1 MPTASNSTKLKPTDS
16 LDTRPAI
23 FGRTVTSTFR
33 KMSGFK
39 HQPPGNLRTGMIP
52 PIVFGSLFLNLP
64 KLLKLRFY
72 LKKERKKHPA
82 DDVRILFYSDNLDE
96 TNGIA
101 NNLRNVIPY
110 MRAHGMNAFL
120 AGNAF
125 NTRPCGVVENGY
137 CLLLPRMFSMEQL
150 GYANSELAIPRV
162 GPVLRLLK
170 RYPVDLIE
178 FETPSPGAWLV
189 CFCAKVAGIK
199 VFSHYRTDVPTYTK
213 TLVKAKWMFHFVLR
227 LMKIFYRMTRPVVC
241 PCKDYANILTSQ
253 LKVPENQVQILP
265 RGLPLEKFSQNLRGK
280 GTWERFNGAGAPTDN
295 TQTDVVQSNATQVRI
310 ARKVRFS
317 FIGRISKEKNLEF
330 LNSVWKKFA
339 AKHKDV
345 ELMYVGYGWY
355 LEEIKK
361 FFEGDSSVHFAGE
374 QGGEILAGLYADS
387 DFFLFPSTTDTFGNV
402 VVEAMST
409 GTPAIVSDYGG
420 PHDIVMDEA
429 AGRILPINEDAWLN
443 ALEECRKLYLEEPDT
458 YAKMRETAHERS
470 LKYTM
475 ESSTK
480 AQFDYFRKLKKE
492 AYGI

>member
-1 MPTASNSTKLKPTDS
+1 
-16 LDTRPAI
+16 
-23 FGRTVTSTFR
+23 
-33 KMSGFK
+33 MSGFK

-110 MRAHGMNAFL
+110 MRTHGMNAFL

-227 LMKIFYRMTRPVVC
+227 LMKIFYRMTRPVVS

-429 AGRILPINEDAWLN
+429 AGRILPIDEDAWLN

>member
-1 MPTASNSTKLKPTDS
+1 MTTASSSTKLRPTDT
-16 LDTRPAI
+16 LDSRPEI
-23 FGRTVTSTFR
+23 FGRNVTSTFK
-33 KMSGFK
+33 KMFSFR
-39 HQPPGNLRTGMIP
+39 HQPPGNLRTCMIP
-52 PIVFGSLFLNLP
+52 PVVFGTLILNLP
-64 KLLKLRFY
+64 MLLKLRFY
-72 LKKERKKHPA
+72 LKKERQSRPA

-110 MRAHGMNAFL
+110 MRAHGMKAFL

-137 CLLLPRMFSMEQL
+137 CLLLPRIFSMEQL
-150 GYANSELAIPRV
+150 GYANSELAIPRI

-213 TLVKAKWMFHFVLR
+213 TLVKAKWMHKYVLW
-227 LMKIFYRMTRPVVC
+227 LMQIFYGMTRPVVS
-241 PCKDYANILTSQ
+241 PCRDYAKILTSQ
-253 LKVPENQVQILP
+253 LKVPENKVQILP
-265 RGLPLEKFSQNLRGK
+265 RGLPLEKFSPDMRGK
-280 GTWERFNGAGAPTDN
+280 GVWEKYSTQAGN
-295 TQTDVVQSNATQVRI
+295 TATQVGN

-330 LNSVWKKFA
+330 LNRVWKKFA
-339 AKHKDV
+339 ALHSDV

-361 FFEGDSSVHFAGE
+361 FYEGDDSVHFAGE
-374 QGGEILAGLYADS
+374 QGGETLAGLYADS

-409 GTPAIVSDYGG
+409 GTPALVSDYGG

-429 AGRILPINEDAWLN
+429 AGRILPIDEDAWLN
-443 ALEECRKLYLEEPDT
+443 ALEECRRIYLEEPET
-458 YAKMRETAHERS
+458 YAKMRETAHQRS

-480 AQFDYFRKLKKE
+480 AQFEYFRKLKKE
-492 AYGI
+492 AYGL

>member
-213 TLVKAKWMFHFVLR
+213 TLVKAKWMFHFVLQ
-227 LMKIFYRMTRPVVC
+227 LMKIFYRMTRPVVS

-429 AGRILPINEDAWLN
+429 AGRILPIDEDAWLN

-480 AQFDYFRKLKKE
+480 PQFDYFRKLKKE

>member
-1 MPTASNSTKLKPTDS
+1 MKTASGSTKLKATDA

-23 FGRTVTSTFR
+23 FGRQVTSTFK
-33 KMSGFK
+33 KMPSFK

-52 PIVFGSLFLNLP
+52 PIVFGSLIANLP

-72 LKKERKKHPA
+72 LKKERRKRPA

-110 MRAHGMNAFL
+110 MRAHGMKAFL

-125 NTRPCGVVENGY
+125 NTRPCGVVENSY

-150 GYANSELAIPRV
+150 GYANSELAIPRIA
-162 GPVLRLLK
+162 PALRLLK

-199 VFSHYRTDVPTYTK
+199 VFSHYRTDVPTYTR
-213 TLVKAKWMFHFVLR
+213 TLVKAKWMYHFVLW
-227 LMKIFYRMTRPVVC
+227 LMKIFYGMTKPVVS
-241 PCKDYANILTSQ
+241 PCKDYADILTSQ
-253 LKVPENQVQILP
+253 LKIPESAVKILP
-265 RGLPLEKFSQNLRGK
+265 RGLPLEKFSPDLRGK
-280 GTWERFNGAGAPTDN
+280 GVWEKYSGTSEM
-295 TQTDVVQSNATQVRI
+295 TQTST

-339 AKHKDV
+339 AKHDDV

-361 FFEGDSSVHFAGE
+361 FYEGDNSVHFAGE
-374 QGGEILAGLYADS
+374 QGGEILASLYADS
-387 DFFLFPSTTDTFGNV
+387 DFFLFPSVTDTFGNV

-409 GTPAIVSDYGG
+409 GTPALVSDYGG
-420 PHDIVMDEA
+420 PHDIVMDDA
-429 AGRILPINEDAWLN
+429 AGRILPIDEGAWLN
-443 ALEECRKLYLEEPDT
+443 ALEECRKLFLEEPET
-458 YAKMRETAHERS
+458 YAKMRETAHERT

-475 ESSTK
+475 QNSTK
-480 AQFDYFRKLKKE
+480 AQFEYFRELKRE
-492 AYGI
+492 AYGL

>member
-1 MPTASNSTKLKPTDS
+1 MPTASNSTKLKASDV

-23 FGRTVTSTFR
+23 FGRTVTSTFK
-33 KMSGFK
+33 KMFGFK

-52 PIVFGSLFLNLP
+52 PIVFGSLILNIP
-64 KLLKLRFY
+64 KLLKLRSY
-72 LKKERKKHPA
+72 LKKERKQHPA

-110 MRAHGMNAFL
+110 MRAHGMHAFL

-137 CLLLPRMFSMEQL
+137 CILLPRLFSMEQL

-199 VFSHYRTDVPTYTK
+199 VFSHYRTDVPTYTR
-213 TLVKAKWMFHFVLR
+213 TLVKAKWMFHFVLW
-227 LMKIFYRMTRPVVC
+227 LMKIFYGMTKPVVS
-241 PCKDYANILTSQ
+241 PCKDYAKILTTQ
-253 LKVPENQVQILP
+253 LKVPENKVQILP
-265 RGLPLEKFSQNLRGK
+265 RGLPLEKFSPAMRGK
-280 GTWERFNGAGAPTDN
+280 GVWEKYNGATEAIQN
-295 TQTDVVQSNATQVRI
+295 EN
-310 ARKVRFS
+310 RKVRFS

-330 LNSVWKKFA
+330 LNGAWKKFA
-339 AKHKDV
+339 EKHNDV

-361 FFEGDSSVHFAGE
+361 FFEGDNSVHFAGE
-374 QGGEILAGLYADS
+374 QGGETLASLYADS
-387 DFFLFPSTTDTFGNV
+387 DFFLFPSVTDTFGNV

-409 GTPAIVSDYGG
+409 GTPAIVSNYGG

-429 AGRILPINEDAWLN
+429 AGRILPIDEDAWLT
-443 ALEECRKLYLEEPDT
+443 ALEECRKLYLEQPEV
-458 YAKMRETAHERS
+458 YAKMREVAHERS

-480 AQFDYFRKLKKE
+480 AQFEFFRKLKRE

>member
-1 MPTASNSTKLKPTDS
+1 MKTASGSTKLKATDA
-16 LDTRPAI
+16 LDTRPPI

-33 KMSGFK
+33 KMFSFR

-52 PIVFGSLFLNLP
+52 PIVFGSLLLNIP
-64 KLLKLRFY
+64 KLLKLRGY
-72 LKKERKKHPA
+72 LKKERAKRPA

-110 MRAHGMNAFL
+110 MRAHGMKAFL

-137 CLLLPRMFSMEQL
+137 CILLPRLFSMEQL

-213 TLVKAKWMFHFVLR
+213 TLVKAKWMFHFVLW
-227 LMKIFYRMTRPVVC
+227 LMKIFYGMTKPVVS
-241 PCKDYANILTSQ
+241 PCKDYADILTSQ
-253 LKVPENQVQILP
+253 LKIPANQVQILP
-265 RGLPLEKFSQNLRGK
+265 RGLPLEKFSPDLRGK
-280 GTWERFNGAGAPTDN
+280 GVWEKYNGSTEAV
-295 TQTDVVQSNATQVRI
+295 QTGT

-330 LNSVWKKFA
+330 LNGVWKKFA
-339 AKHKDV
+339 AQHSDV

-361 FFEGDSSVHFAGE
+361 FFAGDNSVHFAGE
-374 QGGEILAGLYADS
+374 QGGEMLASLYADS
-387 DFFLFPSTTDTFGNV
+387 DFFLFPSVTDTFGNV

-409 GTPAIVSDYGG
+409 GTPAIVSNYGG

-429 AGRILPINEDAWLN
+429 AGRILPIDENAWLN
-443 ALEECRKLYLEEPDT
+443 AMEECRTMFLEKPEE
-458 YAKMRETAHERS
+458 YAKMREVAHERT

-475 ESSTK
+475 QNSTK
-480 AQFDYFRKLKKE
+480 AQFDFFKKLKKE
-492 AYGI
+492 AYKL

>member
-16 LDTRPAI
+16 LDSRPAI
-23 FGRTVTSTFR
+23 FGRTVTSTFK
-33 KMSGFK
+33 KMFGFK

-52 PIVFGSLFLNLP
+52 PVVFGTLFWNLP
-64 KLLKLRFY
+64 KLLKLRCY
-72 LKKERKKHPA
+72 LKKERRQRPA
-82 DDVRILFYSDNLDE
+82 NDVRILFYSDNLDE

-110 MRAHGMNAFL
+110 MRAHGMQAYL

-125 NTRPCGVVENGY
+125 NTRPCGVVENSY

-150 GYANSELAIPRV
+150 GYANSELAIPRI

-213 TLVKAKWMFHFVLR
+213 TLVKAKWMFHFVLW
-227 LMKIFYRMTRPVVC
+227 LMKIFYRMTRPVVS
-241 PCKDYANILTSQ
+241 PCKDYADILTSQ
-253 LKVPENQVQILP
+253 LKVPVNQVQILP
-265 RGLPLEKFSQNLRGK
+265 RGLPLEKFSQDLRGK
-280 GTWERFNGAGAPTDN
+280 GTWERFNGAGVPAA
-295 TQTDVVQSNATQVRI
+295 QTDFAQSNATQVGT

-330 LNSVWKKFA
+330 LNGVWKKFA
-339 AKHKDV
+339 AKHDDV

-374 QGGEILAGLYADS
+374 QGGETLAGLYADS

-429 AGRILPINEDAWLN
+429 AGRILPIDEDAWLN
-443 ALEECRKLYLEEPDT
+443 ALEECRKLYLEEPAT
-458 YAKMRETAHERS
+458 YAKMREVAHERS

-480 AQFDYFRKLKKE
+480 AQFEFFRKLKKE
-492 AYGI
+492 AYDL

>member
-1 MPTASNSTKLKPTDS
+1 MPTASNSTKLKASDV

-23 FGRTVTSTFR
+23 FGRTVTSTFK
-33 KMSGFK
+33 KMFGFK

-52 PIVFGSLFLNLP
+52 PVVFGSLFLNLP

-72 LKKERKKHPA
+72 LKNERKQHPA

-110 MRAHGMNAFL
+110 MRAHGMHAFL

-137 CLLLPRMFSMEQL
+137 CILLPRLFSMEQL

-199 VFSHYRTDVPTYTK
+199 VFSHYRTDVPTYTR
-213 TLVKAKWMFHFVLR
+213 TLVKAKWMFHFVLW
-227 LMKIFYRMTRPVVC
+227 LMKIFYGMTKPVVS
-241 PCKDYANILTSQ
+241 PCKDYAKILTTQ
-253 LKVPENQVQILP
+253 LKVPENKVQILH
-265 RGLPLEKFSQNLRGK
+265 RGLPLEKFSPAMRGK
-280 GTWERFNGAGAPTDN
+280 GVWEKYNGATEAIQN
-295 TQTDVVQSNATQVRI
+295 EN
-310 ARKVRFS
+310 RKVRFS

-330 LNSVWKKFA
+330 LNGVWKKFA
-339 AKHKDV
+339 EKHNDV

-361 FFEGDSSVHFAGE
+361 FFEGDNSVHFAGE
-374 QGGEILAGLYADS
+374 QGGETLASLYADS
-387 DFFLFPSTTDTFGNV
+387 DFFLFPSVTDTFGNV

-409 GTPAIVSDYGG
+409 GTPAIVSNYGG

-429 AGRILPINEDAWLN
+429 AGRILPIDEDAWLN
-443 ALEECRKLYLEEPDT
+443 ALEDARKLYLEQPET
-458 YAKMRETAHERS
+458 YAKMREVAHERS

-480 AQFDYFRKLKKE
+480 AQFEFFRKLKRE

>member
-1 MPTASNSTKLKPTDS
+1 MPTASNSTKLKATDV

-23 FGRTVTSTFR
+23 FGRTVTSTFK
-33 KMSGFK
+33 KMFAFK

-52 PIVFGSLFLNLP
+52 PIVFGSLILNIP
-64 KLLKLRFY
+64 KLLKLRSY
-72 LKKERKKHPA
+72 LKKERKQHPA

-110 MRAHGMNAFL
+110 MRAHGMHAFL

-125 NTRPCGVVENGY
+125 NTRPCGVIENSY
-137 CLLLPRMFSMEQL
+137 CILLPRMFSMEQL

-213 TLVKAKWMFHFVLR
+213 TLVKAKWMFHFVLW
-227 LMKIFYRMTRPVVC
+227 LMKIFYGMTKPVVS
-241 PCKDYANILTSQ
+241 PCKDYAEILTSQ
-253 LKVPENQVQILP
+253 LKIPADQVQILP
-265 RGLPLEKFSQNLRGK
+265 RGLPLEKFSPTMRGK
-280 GTWERFNGAGAPTDN
+280 GVWEKFNGATEA
-295 TQTDVVQSNATQVRI
+295 VQSES
-310 ARKVRFS
+310 RKVRFS

-330 LNSVWKKFA
+330 LNSVWKKFSER
-339 AKHKDV
+339 HDDV

-361 FFEGDSSVHFAGE
+361 SFEGNSSVHFAGE
-374 QGGEILAGLYADS
+374 QGGETLASLYADS
-387 DFFLFPSTTDTFGNV
+387 DFFLFPSVTDTFGNV

-409 GTPAIVSDYGG
+409 GTPAIVSNYGG

-429 AGRILPINEDAWLN
+429 AGRILPIDEDAWLN
-443 ALEECRKLYLEEPDT
+443 ALEECRKLYLEQPEA

-480 AQFDYFRKLKKE
+480 AQFEFFRKLKRE
-492 AYGI
+492 TYGI

>member
-213 TLVKAKWMFHFVLR
+213 TLVKAKWMFHFVLP
-227 LMKIFYRMTRPVVC
+227 LMKIFYRMTRPVVS

-429 AGRILPINEDAWLN
+429 AGRIVPIDEDAWLN

>member
-1 MPTASNSTKLKPTDS
+1 MPTASNSTKLKPTDA

-23 FGRTVTSTFR
+23 FGRTVTSTFK
-33 KMSGFK
+33 KMFGFK

-52 PIVFGSLFLNLP
+52 PIVFGSLILNIP
-64 KLLKLRFY
+64 KLLKLRSY
-72 LKKERKKHPA
+72 LKKERKQHPA

-110 MRAHGMNAFL
+110 MRAHGMHAFL

-213 TLVKAKWMFHFVLR
+213 TLVKAKWMFHFVLW
-227 LMKIFYRMTRPVVC
+227 LMKIFYGMTKPVVS
-241 PCKDYANILTSQ
+241 PCKDYADILTSQ

-265 RGLPLEKFSQNLRGK
+265 RGLPLEKFSRDLRGK
-280 GTWERFNGAGAPTDN
+280 GVWEKYNGATEA
-295 TQTDVVQSNATQVRI
+295 VQSEGN
-310 ARKVRFS
+310 RKVRFA

-330 LNSVWKKFA
+330 LNNVWKKFA
-339 AKHKDV
+339 AKHNDV

-361 FFEGDSSVHFAGE
+361 FFEGDNSVHFAGE
-374 QGGEILAGLYADS
+374 QGGETLASLYADS
-387 DFFLFPSTTDTFGNV
+387 DFFLFPSVTDTFGNV

-409 GTPAIVSDYGG
+409 GTPAIVSNYGG
-420 PHDIVMDEA
+420 PHDIVQDNE
-429 AGRILPINEDAWLN
+429 AGRILPIDEDAWLN
-443 ALEECRKLYLEEPDT
+443 ALEEARKLYLEQPEA
-458 YAKMRETAHERS
+458 YAKMREVAHERS

-480 AQFDYFRKLKKE
+480 AQFEFFRKLKRE
-492 AYGI
+492 AYGL

>member
-1 MPTASNSTKLKPTDS
+1 MTTASNSTKLKPTDV

-23 FGRTVTSTFR
+23 FGRTVTSTFK
-33 KMSGFK
+33 KMFGFK

-52 PIVFGSLFLNLP
+52 PIVFGSLILNIP
-64 KLLKLRFY
+64 KLLKLRSY
-72 LKKERKKHPA
+72 LKKERKQHPA

-110 MRAHGMNAFL
+110 MRAHGMHAFL

-125 NTRPCGVVENGY
+125 NSRPCGVVENSY
-137 CLLLPRMFSMEQL
+137 CLLLPRLFSMEQL

-213 TLVKAKWMFHFVLR
+213 TLVKAKWMFHFVLW
-227 LMKIFYRMTRPVVC
+227 LMKIFYGMTKPVVS
-241 PCKDYANILTSQ
+241 PCKDYADILTSQ
-253 LKVPENQVQILP
+253 LKIPANQVQILP
-265 RGLPLEKFSQNLRGK
+265 RGLPLEKFSQDLRGK
-280 GTWERFNGAGAPTDN
+280 GTWEKYSDSAD
-295 TQTDVVQSNATQVRI
+295 
-310 ARKVRFS
+310 RKVRFS

-330 LNSVWKKFA
+330 LNGVWKKFA
-339 AKHKDV
+339 AKHNDV

-361 FFEGDSSVHFAGE
+361 FFEGDNSVHFAGE
-374 QGGEILAGLYADS
+374 QGGETLASLYADS
-387 DFFLFPSTTDTFGNV
+387 DFFLFPSVTDTFGNV

-409 GTPAIVSDYGG
+409 GTPAIVSNYGG

-429 AGRILPINEDAWLN
+429 AGRILPIDEDAWLN
-443 ALEECRKLYLEEPDT
+443 ALEEARKLYLEQPEAYT
-458 YAKMRETAHERS
+458 KMREVAHERS

-475 ESSTK
+475 QSSTK
-480 AQFDYFRKLKKE
+480 AQFEFFRKLKRE
-492 AYGI
+492 AYGL

>member
-1 MPTASNSTKLKPTDS
+1 MTTASNSTKLKPTDV

-23 FGRTVTSTFR
+23 FGRTVTSTFK
-33 KMSGFK
+33 KMFGFK

-52 PIVFGSLFLNLP
+52 PIVFGSLILNIP
-64 KLLKLRFY
+64 KLLKLRSY
-72 LKKERKKHPA
+72 LKKERKQHPA
-82 DDVRILFYSDNLDE
+82 DDVRVLFYSDNLDE

-110 MRAHGMNAFL
+110 MRAHGMHAFL

-137 CLLLPRMFSMEQL
+137 CILLPRLFSMEQL

-213 TLVKAKWMFHFVLR
+213 TLVKAKWMFHFVLW
-227 LMKIFYRMTRPVVC
+227 LMKIFYGMTKPVVS
-241 PCKDYANILTSQ
+241 PCKDYADILTSQ
-253 LKVPENQVQILP
+253 LKIPANQVQILP
-265 RGLPLEKFSQNLRGK
+265 RGLPLEKFSQDLRGK
-280 GTWERFNGAGAPTDN
+280 GTWEKYSDSAD
-295 TQTDVVQSNATQVRI
+295 
-310 ARKVRFS
+310 RKVRFS

-330 LNSVWKKFA
+330 LNGVWKKFA
-339 AKHKDV
+339 AKHNDV

-361 FFEGDSSVHFAGE
+361 FFEGDNSVHFAGE
-374 QGGEILAGLYADS
+374 QGGETLASLYADS
-387 DFFLFPSTTDTFGNV
+387 DFFLFPSMTDTFGNV

-409 GTPAIVSDYGG
+409 GTPAIVSNYGG

-429 AGRILPINEDAWLN
+429 AGRILPIDEDAWLN
-443 ALEECRKLYLEEPDT
+443 ALEEARKLYLEQPEAYT
-458 YAKMRETAHERS
+458 KMRETAHERS

-480 AQFDYFRKLKKE
+480 AQFEFFRKLKRE
-492 AYGI
+492 AYGL

>member
-1 MPTASNSTKLKPTDS
+1 MPTASNSTKLKASDV

-23 FGRTVTSTFR
+23 FGRTVTSTFK
-33 KMSGFK
+33 KMFGFK

-72 LKKERKKHPA
+72 LKKERKQHPA

-110 MRAHGMNAFL
+110 MRAHGMHAFL

-137 CLLLPRMFSMEQL
+137 CILLPRLFSMEQL

-199 VFSHYRTDVPTYTK
+199 VFSHYRTDVPTYTR
-213 TLVKAKWMFHFVLR
+213 TLVKAKWMFHFVLW
-227 LMKIFYRMTRPVVC
+227 LMKIFYGMTKPVVS
-241 PCKDYANILTSQ
+241 PCKDYAKILTTQ
-253 LKVPENQVQILP
+253 LKVPENKVQILP
-265 RGLPLEKFSQNLRGK
+265 RGLPLEKFSPAMRGK
-280 GTWERFNGAGAPTDN
+280 GVWEKYNGATEAIQN
-295 TQTDVVQSNATQVRI
+295 EN
-310 ARKVRFS
+310 RKVRFS

-330 LNSVWKKFA
+330 LNGVWKKFA
-339 AKHKDV
+339 EKHNDV

-361 FFEGDSSVHFAGE
+361 FFEGDNSVHFAGE
-374 QGGEILAGLYADS
+374 QGGETLASLYADS
-387 DFFLFPSTTDTFGNV
+387 DFFLFPSVTDTFGNV

-409 GTPAIVSDYGG
+409 GTPAIVSNYGG

-429 AGRILPINEDAWLN
+429 AGRILPIDEDAWLN
-443 ALEECRKLYLEEPDT
+443 ALEDARKLYLEQPET
-458 YAKMRETAHERS
+458 YAKMRETAQERS

-480 AQFDYFRKLKKE
+480 AQFEFFRKLKRE

>member
-1 MPTASNSTKLKPTDS
+1 MPTASNSTKLKATDV

-23 FGRTVTSTFR
+23 FGRTVTSTFK
-33 KMSGFK
+33 KMFAFK

-52 PIVFGSLFLNLP
+52 PIVFGSLILNIP
-64 KLLKLRFY
+64 KLLKLRSY
-72 LKKERKKHPA
+72 LKKERKQHPA

-110 MRAHGMNAFL
+110 MRAHGMHAFL

-125 NTRPCGVVENGY
+125 NTRPCGVIENSY
-137 CLLLPRMFSMEQL
+137 CILLPRMFSMEQL

-213 TLVKAKWMFHFVLR
+213 TLVKAKWMFHFVLW
-227 LMKIFYRMTRPVVC
+227 LMKIFYGMTKPVVS
-241 PCKDYANILTSQ
+241 PCKDYAEILTSQ
-253 LKVPENQVQILP
+253 LKIPADQVQILP
-265 RGLPLEKFSQNLRGK
+265 RGLPLEKFSPTMRGK
-280 GTWERFNGAGAPTDN
+280 GVWEKFNGATEA
-295 TQTDVVQSNATQVRI
+295 VQSES
-310 ARKVRFS
+310 RKVRFS

-330 LNSVWKKFA
+330 LNSVWKKFSER
-339 AKHKDV
+339 HDDV

-361 FFEGDSSVHFAGE
+361 SFEGNSSVHFAGE
-374 QGGEILAGLYADS
+374 QGGETLASLYADS
-387 DFFLFPSTTDTFGNV
+387 DFFLFPSVTDTFGNV

-409 GTPAIVSDYGG
+409 GTPAIVSNYGG

-429 AGRILPINEDAWLN
+429 AGRILPIDEDAWLN
-443 ALEECRKLYLEEPDT
+443 ALEDARKLYLEQPEA

-480 AQFDYFRKLKKE
+480 AQFEFFRKLKRE
-492 AYGI
+492 TYGI

>member
-1 MPTASNSTKLKPTDS
+1 MKTASGSTKLKATDA
-16 LDTRPAI
+16 LDSRPAI
-23 FGRTVTSTFR
+23 FGRKVTSTFK
-33 KMSGFK
+33 KMSSFK

-64 KLLKLRFY
+64 KLLKLRSY
-72 LKKERKKHPA
+72 LKKERRKRPA

-110 MRAHGMNAFL
+110 MRAHGMKAFL

-125 NTRPCGVVENGY
+125 NTRPCGVVENSY

-150 GYANSELAIPRV
+150 GYANSELAIPRIA
-162 GPVLRLLK
+162 PALRLLK

-199 VFSHYRTDVPTYTK
+199 VFSHYRTDVPTYTR
-213 TLVKAKWMFHFVLR
+213 TLVKAKWMYHFVLW
-227 LMKIFYRMTRPVVC
+227 LMKIFYGMTKPVVS
-241 PCKDYANILTSQ
+241 PCKDYADILTSQ
-253 LKVPENQVQILP
+253 LKIPENKVKILP
-265 RGLPLEKFSQNLRGK
+265 RGLPLEKFSPDLRGK
-280 GTWERFNGAGAPTDN
+280 GVWEKYNGAEA
-295 TQTDVVQSNATQVRI
+295 TQTGA

-339 AKHKDV
+339 AKHDDV

-361 FFEGDSSVHFAGE
+361 FYEGDNSVHFAGE
-374 QGGEILAGLYADS
+374 QGGETLASLYADS
-387 DFFLFPSTTDTFGNV
+387 DFFLFPSVTDTFGNV

-409 GTPAIVSDYGG
+409 GTPALVSDYGG
-420 PHDIVMDEA
+420 PHDIVMDDA
-429 AGRILPINEDAWLN
+429 AGRILPIDEEAWLK
-443 ALEECRKLYLEEPDT
+443 ALEECRKLFLEDPET
-458 YAKMRETAHERS
+458 YAKMRETAHQRTQ
-470 LKYTM
+470 KYTM
-475 ESSTK
+475 QNSTK
-480 AQFDYFRKLKKE
+480 AQFEYFRELKRE
-492 AYGI
+492 AYGM

>member
-1 MPTASNSTKLKPTDS
+1 MPTASNSTKLKASDV

-23 FGRTVTSTFR
+23 FGRTVTSTFK
-33 KMSGFK
+33 KMFGFK

-72 LKKERKKHPA
+72 LKKERKQHPA

-110 MRAHGMNAFL
+110 MRAHGMHAFL

-137 CLLLPRMFSMEQL
+137 CILLPRLFSMEQL

-170 RYPVDLIE
+170 RYPIDLIE

-199 VFSHYRTDVPTYTK
+199 VFSHYRTDVPTYTR
-213 TLVKAKWMFHFVLR
+213 TLVKAKWMFHFVLW
-227 LMKIFYRMTRPVVC
+227 LMKIFYGMTKPVVS
-241 PCKDYANILTSQ
+241 PCKDYAKILTTQ
-253 LKVPENQVQILP
+253 LKVPENKVQILP
-265 RGLPLEKFSQNLRGK
+265 RGLPLEKFSPAMRGK
-280 GTWERFNGAGAPTDN
+280 GVWEKYNGATEAIQN
-295 TQTDVVQSNATQVRI
+295 KN
-310 ARKVRFS
+310 RKVRFS

-330 LNSVWKKFA
+330 LNGVWKKFA
-339 AKHKDV
+339 EKHNDV

-361 FFEGDSSVHFAGE
+361 FFEGDNSVHFAGE
-374 QGGEILAGLYADS
+374 QGGETLASLYADS
-387 DFFLFPSTTDTFGNV
+387 DFFLFPSVTDTFGNV

-409 GTPAIVSDYGG
+409 GTPAIVSNYGG

-429 AGRILPINEDAWLN
+429 AGRILPIDEDAWLN
-443 ALEECRKLYLEEPDT
+443 ALEDARKLYLEQPET
-458 YAKMRETAHERS
+458 YAKMREVAHERS

-480 AQFDYFRKLKKE
+480 AQFEFFRKLKRE

>member
-1 MPTASNSTKLKPTDS
+1 MPTASNSTKLKASDV

-33 KMSGFK
+33 KMFGFK

-72 LKKERKKHPA
+72 LKKERKQHPA

-110 MRAHGMNAFL
+110 MRAHGMHAFL

-137 CLLLPRMFSMEQL
+137 CILLPRLFSMEQL

-199 VFSHYRTDVPTYTK
+199 VFSHYRTDVPTYTR
-213 TLVKAKWMFHFVLR
+213 TLVKAKWMFHFVLW
-227 LMKIFYRMTRPVVC
+227 LMKIFYGMTKPVVS
-241 PCKDYANILTSQ
+241 PCKDYAKILTTQ
-253 LKVPENQVQILP
+253 LKVPENKVQILP
-265 RGLPLEKFSQNLRGK
+265 RGLPLEKFSPAMRGK
-280 GTWERFNGAGAPTDN
+280 GVWEKYNGATEAIQN
-295 TQTDVVQSNATQVRI
+295 EN
-310 ARKVRFS
+310 RKVRFS

-330 LNSVWKKFA
+330 LNGVWKKFA
-339 AKHKDV
+339 EKHNDV

-361 FFEGDSSVHFAGE
+361 FFEGDNSVHFAGE
-374 QGGEILAGLYADS
+374 QGGETLASLYADS
-387 DFFLFPSTTDTFGNV
+387 DFFLFPSVTDTFGNV

-409 GTPAIVSDYGG
+409 GTPAIVSNYGG

-429 AGRILPINEDAWLN
+429 AGRILPIDEDAWLT
-443 ALEECRKLYLEEPDT
+443 ALEECRKLYLEQPEV
-458 YAKMRETAHERS
+458 YAKMREVAHERS

-480 AQFDYFRKLKKE
+480 AQFEFFRKLKRE

>member
-1 MPTASNSTKLKPTDS
+1 MTTASNSTKLKPTDV

-23 FGRTVTSTFR
+23 FGRTVTSTFK
-33 KMSGFK
+33 KMFGFK

-52 PIVFGSLFLNLP
+52 PIVFGSLILNIP
-64 KLLKLRFY
+64 KLLKLRSY
-72 LKKERKKHPA
+72 LKKERKQHPA

-110 MRAHGMNAFL
+110 MRAHGMHAFL

-125 NTRPCGVVENGY
+125 NSRPCGVVENSY
-137 CLLLPRMFSMEQL
+137 CLLLPRLFSMEQL

-213 TLVKAKWMFHFVLR
+213 TLVKAKWMFHFVLW
-227 LMKIFYRMTRPVVC
+227 LMKIFYGMTKPVVS
-241 PCKDYANILTSQ
+241 PCKDYADILTSQ
-253 LKVPENQVQILP
+253 LKIPANQVQILP
-265 RGLPLEKFSQNLRGK
+265 RGLPLEKFSQDLRGK
-280 GTWERFNGAGAPTDN
+280 GTWEKYSDSAD
-295 TQTDVVQSNATQVRI
+295 
-310 ARKVRFS
+310 RKVRFS

-330 LNSVWKKFA
+330 LNGVWKKFA

-361 FFEGDSSVHFAGE
+361 FFEGDNSVHFAGE
-374 QGGEILAGLYADS
+374 QGGETLASLYADS
-387 DFFLFPSTTDTFGNV
+387 DFFLFPSVTDTFGNV

-409 GTPAIVSDYGG
+409 GTPAIVSNYGG

-429 AGRILPINEDAWLN
+429 AGRILPIDEDAWLN
-443 ALEECRKLYLEEPDT
+443 ALEEARKLYLEQPEAYT
-458 YAKMRETAHERS
+458 KMREVAHERS

-475 ESSTK
+475 QSSTK
-480 AQFDYFRKLKKE
+480 AQFEFFRKLKRE
-492 AYGI
+492 AYGL

>member
-1 MPTASNSTKLKPTDS
+1 MPTASNSTKLKATDV

-23 FGRTVTSTFR
+23 FGRTVTSTFK
-33 KMSGFK
+33 KMFAFK

-52 PIVFGSLFLNLP
+52 PIVFASLILNIP
-64 KLLKLRFY
+64 KLLKLRSY
-72 LKKERKKHPA
+72 LKKERKQHPA

-110 MRAHGMNAFL
+110 MRAHGMHAFL

-125 NTRPCGVVENGY
+125 NTRPCGVIENSY
-137 CLLLPRMFSMEQL
+137 CILLPRMFSMEQL

-213 TLVKAKWMFHFVLR
+213 TLVKAKWMFHFVLW
-227 LMKIFYRMTRPVVC
+227 LMKIFYGMTKPVVS
-241 PCKDYANILTSQ
+241 PCKDYAEILTSQ
-253 LKVPENQVQILP
+253 LKIPADQVQILP
-265 RGLPLEKFSQNLRGK
+265 RGLPLEKFSPTMRGK
-280 GTWERFNGAGAPTDN
+280 GVWEKFNGATEA
-295 TQTDVVQSNATQVRI
+295 VQSES
-310 ARKVRFS
+310 RKVRFS

-330 LNSVWKKFA
+330 LNSVWKKFSER
-339 AKHKDV
+339 HDDV

-361 FFEGDSSVHFAGE
+361 SFEGNSSVHFAGE
-374 QGGEILAGLYADS
+374 QGGETLASLYADS
-387 DFFLFPSTTDTFGNV
+387 DFFLFPSVTDTFGNV

-409 GTPAIVSDYGG
+409 GTPAIVSNYGG

-429 AGRILPINEDAWLN
+429 AGRILPIDEDAWLN
-443 ALEECRKLYLEEPDT
+443 ALEDARKLYLEQPEA

-480 AQFDYFRKLKKE
+480 AQFEFFRKLKRE
-492 AYGI
+492 TYGI

>member
-1 MPTASNSTKLKPTDS
+1 MTTASNSTKLKPTDV

-23 FGRTVTSTFR
+23 FGRTVTSTFE
-33 KMSGFK
+33 KMFGFK

-52 PIVFGSLFLNLP
+52 PIVFGSLILNIP
-64 KLLKLRFY
+64 KLLKLRSY
-72 LKKERKKHPA
+72 LKKERKQHPA

-110 MRAHGMNAFL
+110 MRAHGMHAFL

-125 NTRPCGVVENGY
+125 NSRPCGVVENSY
-137 CLLLPRMFSMEQL
+137 CLLLPRLFSMEQL

-213 TLVKAKWMFHFVLR
+213 TLVKAKWMFHFVLW
-227 LMKIFYRMTRPVVC
+227 LMKIFYGMTKPVVS
-241 PCKDYANILTSQ
+241 PCKDYADILTSQ
-253 LKVPENQVQILP
+253 LKIPANQVQILP
-265 RGLPLEKFSQNLRGK
+265 RGLPLEKFSQDLRGK
-280 GTWERFNGAGAPTDN
+280 GTWEKYSDSAD
-295 TQTDVVQSNATQVRI
+295 
-310 ARKVRFS
+310 RKVRFS

-330 LNSVWKKFA
+330 LNGVWKKFA

-361 FFEGDSSVHFAGE
+361 FFEGDNSVHFAGE
-374 QGGEILAGLYADS
+374 QGGETLASLYADS
-387 DFFLFPSTTDTFGNV
+387 DFFLFPSVTDTFGNV

-409 GTPAIVSDYGG
+409 GTPAIVSNYGG

-429 AGRILPINEDAWLN
+429 AGRILPIDEDAWLN
-443 ALEECRKLYLEEPDT
+443 ALEEARKLYLEQPEAYT
-458 YAKMRETAHERS
+458 KMREVAHERS

-475 ESSTK
+475 QSSTK
-480 AQFDYFRKLKKE
+480 AQFEFFRKLKRE
-492 AYGI
+492 AYGL

>member
-1 MPTASNSTKLKPTDS
+1 MPTASNSTKLKATDV
-16 LDTRPAI
+16 LDSRPAI

-33 KMSGFK
+33 KMFSFK

-52 PIVFGSLFLNLP
+52 PIVFGSLILNNP
-64 KLLKLRFY
+64 KLLKLRSY
-72 LKKERKKHPA
+72 LKKERKQHPA

-110 MRAHGMNAFL
+110 MRAHGMHAFL

-125 NTRPCGVVENGY
+125 NSRPCGVVENSY
-137 CLLLPRMFSMEQL
+137 CLLLPRLFSMEQL
-150 GYANSELAIPRV
+150 GYANSELAIPRI

-199 VFSHYRTDVPTYTK
+199 VFSHYRTDVPTYTR
-213 TLVKAKWMFHFVLR
+213 TLVKAKWMFHFVLW
-227 LMKIFYRMTRPVVC
+227 LMKIFYGMTKPVVS
-241 PCKDYANILTSQ
+241 PCKDYAKILTSQ
-253 LKVPENQVQILP
+253 LKVPENKVQILP
-265 RGLPLEKFSQNLRGK
+265 RGLPLEKFSQDLRGK
-280 GTWERFNGAGAPTDN
+280 GTWEKYSDSAN
-295 TQTDVVQSNATQVRI
+295 
-310 ARKVRFS
+310 RKVRFS

-330 LNSVWKKFA
+330 LNGVWKKFA
-339 AKHKDV
+339 AKHNDV

-361 FFEGDSSVHFAGE
+361 FFEGDNSVHFAGE
-374 QGGEILAGLYADS
+374 QGGETLASLYADS
-387 DFFLFPSTTDTFGNV
+387 DFFLFPSVTDTFGNV

-409 GTPAIVSDYGG
+409 GTPAIVSNYGG

-429 AGRILPINEDAWLN
+429 AGRILPIDEDAWLN
-443 ALEECRKLYLEEPDT
+443 ALEECRRIYLEEPAT

-480 AQFDYFRKLKKE
+480 AQFEFFRKLKRD
-492 AYGI
+492 AYGL

>member
-1 MPTASNSTKLKPTDS
+1 
-16 LDTRPAI
+16 
-23 FGRTVTSTFR
+23 
-33 KMSGFK
+33 MSGFK

-110 MRAHGMNAFL
+110 MRVHGMNAFL

-227 LMKIFYRMTRPVVC
+227 LMKIFYRMTRPVVS

-429 AGRILPINEDAWLN
+429 AGRILPIDEDAWLN

>member
-1 MPTASNSTKLKPTDS
+1 MPTASNSTKLKATDV
-16 LDTRPAI
+16 LDSRPAI

-33 KMSGFK
+33 KMFSFK

-52 PIVFGSLFLNLP
+52 PIVFGSLILNIP
-64 KLLKLRFY
+64 KLLKLRSY
-72 LKKERKKHPA
+72 LKKERKQHPA

-110 MRAHGMNAFL
+110 MRAHGMHAFL

-125 NTRPCGVVENGY
+125 NSRPCGVVENSY
-137 CLLLPRMFSMEQL
+137 CLLLPRLFSMEQL
-150 GYANSELAIPRV
+150 GYANSELAIPRI

-213 TLVKAKWMFHFVLR
+213 TLVKAKWMFHFVLW
-227 LMKIFYRMTRPVVC
+227 LMKVFYGMTKPVVS
-241 PCKDYANILTSQ
+241 PCKDYADILTSQ
-253 LKVPENQVQILP
+253 LKIPANQVQILP
-265 RGLPLEKFSQNLRGK
+265 RGLPLEKFSPELRGK
-280 GTWERFNGAGAPTDN
+280 GTWEKYSDSAN
-295 TQTDVVQSNATQVRI
+295 
-310 ARKVRFS
+310 RKVRFS

-330 LNSVWKKFA
+330 LNGVWKKFA
-339 AKHKDV
+339 AKHSDV

-361 FFEGDSSVHFAGE
+361 FFEGDNSVHFAGE
-374 QGGEILAGLYADS
+374 QGGETLASLYADS
-387 DFFLFPSTTDTFGNV
+387 DFFLFPSVTDTFGNV

-409 GTPAIVSDYGG
+409 GTPAIVSNYGG

-429 AGRILPINEDAWLN
+429 AGRILPIDEDAWLN
-443 ALEECRKLYLEEPDT
+443 ALEECRRIYLEEPAT

-480 AQFDYFRKLKKE
+480 AQFEFFRKLKRD
-492 AYGI
+492 AYGL

>member
-1 MPTASNSTKLKPTDS
+1 MPTASNSTKLKASDV

-23 FGRTVTSTFR
+23 FGRTVTSTFK
-33 KMSGFK
+33 KMFGFK

-52 PIVFGSLFLNLP
+52 PIVFGSLILNIP
-64 KLLKLRFY
+64 KLLKLRSY

-110 MRAHGMNAFL
+110 MRAHGMHAFL

-137 CLLLPRMFSMEQL
+137 CILLPRLFSMEQL

-199 VFSHYRTDVPTYTK
+199 VFSHYRTDVPTYTR
-213 TLVKAKWMFHFVLR
+213 TLVKAKWMFHFVLW
-227 LMKIFYRMTRPVVC
+227 LMKIFYGMTKPVVS
-241 PCKDYANILTSQ
+241 PCKDYAKILTTQ
-253 LKVPENQVQILP
+253 LKVPENKVQILP
-265 RGLPLEKFSQNLRGK
+265 RGLPLEKFSPAMRGK
-280 GTWERFNGAGAPTDN
+280 GVWEKYNGATEAIQN
-295 TQTDVVQSNATQVRI
+295 EN
-310 ARKVRFS
+310 RKVRFS

-330 LNSVWKKFA
+330 LNGVWKKFA
-339 AKHKDV
+339 EKHNDV

-361 FFEGDSSVHFAGE
+361 FFEGDNSVHFAGE
-374 QGGEILAGLYADS
+374 QGGETLASLYADS
-387 DFFLFPSTTDTFGNV
+387 DFFLFPSVTDTFGNV

-409 GTPAIVSDYGG
+409 GTPAIVSNYGG

-429 AGRILPINEDAWLN
+429 AGRILPIDEDAWLN
-443 ALEECRKLYLEEPDT
+443 ALEDARKLYLEQPEV
-458 YAKMRETAHERS
+458 YAKMREVAHERS

-480 AQFDYFRKLKKE
+480 AQFEFFRKLKRE

>member
-1 MPTASNSTKLKPTDS
+1 MPTASNSTKLKASDV

-33 KMSGFK
+33 KMFGFK

-72 LKKERKKHPA
+72 LKKERKQHPA

-110 MRAHGMNAFL
+110 MRAHGMHAFL

-137 CLLLPRMFSMEQL
+137 CILLPRLFSMEQL

-199 VFSHYRTDVPTYTK
+199 VFSHYRTDVPTYTR
-213 TLVKAKWMFHFVLR
+213 TLVKAKWMFHFVLW
-227 LMKIFYRMTRPVVC
+227 LMKIFYGMTKPVVS
-241 PCKDYANILTSQ
+241 PCKDYAKILTTQ
-253 LKVPENQVQILP
+253 LKVPENKVQILP
-265 RGLPLEKFSQNLRGK
+265 RGLPLEKFSPAMRGK
-280 GTWERFNGAGAPTDN
+280 GVWEKYNGATEAIQN
-295 TQTDVVQSNATQVRI
+295 EN
-310 ARKVRFS
+310 RKVRFS

-330 LNSVWKKFA
+330 LNGVWKKFA
-339 AKHKDV
+339 AKHNDV

-361 FFEGDSSVHFAGE
+361 LFEGDNSVHFAGE
-374 QGGEILAGLYADS
+374 QGGETLASLYADS
-387 DFFLFPSTTDTFGNV
+387 DFFLFPSVTDTFGNV

-409 GTPAIVSDYGG
+409 GTPAIVSNYGG

-429 AGRILPINEDAWLN
+429 AGRILPIDEDAWLN
-443 ALEECRKLYLEEPDT
+443 ALEECRKLYLEQPEV
-458 YAKMRETAHERS
+458 YAKMREVAHERS

-480 AQFDYFRKLKKE
+480 AQFEFFRKLKRE

>member
-1 MPTASNSTKLKPTDS
+1 MPTASNSTKLKASDV

-23 FGRTVTSTFR
+23 FGRTVTSTFK
-33 KMSGFK
+33 KMFAFK

-52 PIVFGSLFLNLP
+52 PIVFGSLILNIP
-64 KLLKLRFY
+64 KLLKLRSY
-72 LKKERKKHPA
+72 LKKERKQHPA

-110 MRAHGMNAFL
+110 MRAHGMHAFL

-137 CLLLPRMFSMEQL
+137 CILLPRLFSMEQL

-199 VFSHYRTDVPTYTK
+199 VFSHYRTDVPTYTR
-213 TLVKAKWMFHFVLR
+213 TLVKAKWMFHFVLW
-227 LMKIFYRMTRPVVC
+227 LMKIFYGMTKPVVS
-241 PCKDYANILTSQ
+241 PCKDYAKILTTQ
-253 LKVPENQVQILP
+253 LKVPENKVQILP
-265 RGLPLEKFSQNLRGK
+265 RGLPLEKFSPAMRGK
-280 GTWERFNGAGAPTDN
+280 GVWEKYNGATEAIQN
-295 TQTDVVQSNATQVRI
+295 EN
-310 ARKVRFS
+310 RKVRFS

-330 LNSVWKKFA
+330 LNGVWKKFA
-339 AKHKDV
+339 EKHNDV

-361 FFEGDSSVHFAGE
+361 FFEGDNSVHFAGE
-374 QGGEILAGLYADS
+374 QGGETLASLYADS
-387 DFFLFPSTTDTFGNV
+387 DFFLFPSVTDTFGNV

-409 GTPAIVSDYGG
+409 GTPAIVSNYGG

-429 AGRILPINEDAWLN
+429 AGRILPIDEDAWLN
-443 ALEECRKLYLEEPDT
+443 ALEDARKLYLEQPET
-458 YAKMRETAHERS
+458 YAKMREVAHERS

-480 AQFDYFRKLKKE
+480 AQFEFFRKLKRE